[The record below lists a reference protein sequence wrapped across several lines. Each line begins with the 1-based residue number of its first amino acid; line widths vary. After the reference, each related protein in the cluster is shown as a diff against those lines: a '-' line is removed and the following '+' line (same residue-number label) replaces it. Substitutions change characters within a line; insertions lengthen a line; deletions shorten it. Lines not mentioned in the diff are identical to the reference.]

1 MVIGAIGANGNRA
14 HSLRERELELAVYRR
29 GRIWWYN
36 FVFQGRHIQ
45 VSTGFTNKT
54 AAIRAE
60 AKKRMELL
68 EHRAGFK
75 QIKATPKFEEQVGKF
90 LEWSKRQHRPKTYEL
105 HGNNCDTLLRFFRG
119 YWLDEITTGIVED
132 FKMARSKE
140 ERKNTKDGSIV
151 AHATVNR
158 ALTTLKKLFN
168 HAEKCGYS
176 ITNPVR
182 NVEFL
187 DEGPGRMR
195 VVSFEEEIKYL
206 ARASQPLR
214 DIAQIILDTGL
225 RPEEVF
231 RIRVEHLDFATL
243 TIFNPFGKTRA
254 ARRTVTM
261 TAEVCAIL
269 RGRAKSAKGPFV
281 FMAKRGGDIPIRS
294 VRKAHDNAVEKA
306 GIREHFRLYDL
317 SHTFATRAVAG
328 GVDLPT
334 LSAMLGH
341 TSIQMTMRYVH
352 PAEEQKKIAAGKLE
366 AFRIAGIVQA
376 IEKNRSVTTSPT
388 TVN

>member
-1 MVIGAIGANGNRA
+1 M
-14 HSLRERELELAVYRR
+14 AVYKR
-29 GRIWWYN
+29 GQIYWYN
-36 FVFQGRHIQ
+36 FVFHGRHIQ
-45 VSTGFTNKT
+45 ESSGSTNKT
-54 AAIRAE
+54 VALRVE
-60 AKKRMELL
+60 AKRRTELL

-75 QIKATPKFEEQVGKF
+75 KLKPASTFEEHVDEF
-90 LEWSKRQHRPKTYEL
+90 LKWSDRQHRAKTREL

-119 YWLDEITTGIVED
+119 CYLDEINTGMVED
-132 FKMARSKE
+132 FKAARSKE
-140 ERKNTKDGSIV
+140 ERQNADDGSIV
-151 AHATVNR
+151 SPATVNR

-168 HAEKCGYS
+168 HAEKCGYGV
-176 ITNPVR
+176 TNPVR

-187 DEGPGRMR
+187 NEGPGRTR
-195 VVSFEEEIKYL
+195 VVSFDEEIKYL
-206 ARASQPLR
+206 AKASQPLA

-231 RIRVEHLDFATL
+231 RIRVEHLDFVAL

-261 TAEVCAIL
+261 TANVCAIL
-269 RGRAKSAKGPFV
+269 RKRAKAARGPFV
-281 FMAKRGGDIPIRS
+281 FRSKGSWDKPIKS
-294 VRKAHDNAVEKA
+294 VRKAHDHAVEKA
-306 GIREHFRLYDL
+306 GIQEHFRLYDL
-317 SHTFATRAVAG
+317 RHTFATRAVAG

-352 PAEEQKKIAAGKLE
+352 PAEEQKKIAAGKFE
-366 AFRIAGIVQA
+366 AFRLAGIAQA
-376 IEKNRSVTTSPT
+376 IEKTRSVTTSPT